1 MPARTEVGV
10 GVTSEEP
17 ARTEVGVG
25 VTSEEPARTE
35 VGVGVTS
42 EDVWGCIEVINPLV
56 PRGPFAP
63 VSTCGVY

>member
-1 MPARTEVGV
+1 M
-10 GVTSEEP
+10 P